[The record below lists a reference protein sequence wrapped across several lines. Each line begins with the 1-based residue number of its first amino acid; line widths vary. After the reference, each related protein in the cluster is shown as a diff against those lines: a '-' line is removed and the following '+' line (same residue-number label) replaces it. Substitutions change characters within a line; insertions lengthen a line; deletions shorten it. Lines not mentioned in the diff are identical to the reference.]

1 MKKGLLTVLLASL
14 VLVGCQNYDDQFD
27 DLNAQIS
34 ALKSQVDGLSSLSG
48 QVSSLSGTIS
58 GLSAGVAA
66 AQAAAN
72 SAGASA
78 DAATAAGN
86 AATAAVNGIAATD
99 LSGLEASLA
108 TLQTEVDAV
117 QASLATA
124 ATASAVTSLQSEL
137 DAIELSLADLLASSN
152 IYSTDVSVT
161 NATTLNAALALGNKL
176 NVLNASMTITGYAT
190 MNYTDV
196 QTLVDRVNTTTGN
209 ITYTAGGSTG
219 TEIKFNNLV
228 SAANITM
235 TQPGGYSFP
244 LLANASKI
252 DLKTTYTTTVTNIS
266 FPALTTASS
275 IETDDA
281 GTFTVNFPSATNV
294 DFGAIVT
301 APSNTITITTKKDA
315 TLDLAAWKSTTAN
328 GTTQNATLT
337 LNGPASFTNGT
348 AAGTFAS
355 TGLAG
360 NTVGAVDGT
369 LSFTNVATVA
379 VHNFRGAI
387 ELETGVKSFT
397 GKNIVTLGT
406 TTNKLTD
413 AVSLE
418 TANITMIRDND
429 PNNLSTTTAANLLSS
444 ASAQDIAFTAAHSKL
459 TSATITG
466 ATGDISFT
474 SVPALTTVDLTGAD
488 AFDVSASG
496 NAAMSSWTDASKA
509 EDRVFDNNDLMTAVT
524 LSATTKLTVTGD
536 KAVSVSVDGNAE
548 MTSLTLGMDDAEAL
562 SVTDNPKLAT
572 IEAAALKDNGT
583 STTSSVQVYNN
594 AFVASLVRDTYETA
608 AARAATAWAVGGSTD
623 LGSITTA
630 SGVKTLDAFLVDAIA
645 ATGTVSTWLD
655 TVSKLEIQ
663 ASYGGVYT
671 DTTSSLTDPSATPT
685 GAEAVDLGTNYTG
698 YYAYAYSD
706 EGTASTEVTNGARAS
721 ENISWA
727 WDVKIAN
734 NTFNE
739 NELGAAAEGVTV
751 TTAAGSTI
759 FAEGDAYT
767 GAANGTTVE
776 TVDDLVAYLNA
787 DTSFNTSSN
796 TEIIA
801 ARDAYKK
808 ALYSVTYTDSTLGAA
823 TLATVSAIG
832 GGAQLVF
839 QFGTTQATGLAK
851 YLTATIA
858 AGDQQDDIADAVM
871 AAIHADADYVAVTI
885 TSATSNFFQVT
896 KNVSGTA
903 TLNTSP
909 VDVSFPS
916 VSFVIDAA
924 QTSTKATLTPS
935 AYNVASNL
943 AGSNSS
949 LFTLA
954 SAAPTVKNGLRITLR
969 NTGNVA
975 FPAATTV
982 VLSGASD
989 TALETANND
998 APTGTNNIIAAGVN
1012 IPTWVSTTKEDAE
1025 DYITVF
1031 TDISAGTVTGAAAV
1045 AGKTTNRTGW

>member
-1 MKKGLLTVLLASL
+1 MNVHMKNTNIKYKLNFKNMKKGLLTVLLASL
-14 VLVGCQNYDDQFD
+14 VVVGCQNYDDQFD

-58 GLSAGVAA
+58 GLQAGVSA
-66 AQAAAN
+66 AQAAATA
-72 SAGASA
+72 AGASA

-86 AATAAVNGIAATD
+86 AAAAAATASTAD

-108 TLQTEVDAV
+108 TLATDVAAV

-124 ATASAVTSLQSEL
+124 ATATAVTALQAEL
-137 DAIELSLADLLASSN
+137 DAIEADLDDLLASSN
-152 IYSTDVSVT
+152 IYSTDVNVT
-161 NATTLNAALALGNKL
+161 NATTLNAALALGNKV

-190 MNYTDV
+190 MNYADV

-244 LLANASKI
+244 KLANASKI

-294 DFGAIVT
+294 DFGALVT
-301 APSNTITITTKKDA
+301 APSNTISITTKKDA
-315 TLDLAAWKSTTAN
+315 TLDLDAWKSTTAN

-397 GKNIVTLGT
+397 GNNIVSLGT
-406 TTNKLTD
+406 TTNPLTD

-429 PNNLSTTTAANLLSS
+429 PNNLATTTAANLLSS
-444 ASAQDIAFTAAHSKL
+444 ATAQDLAFTAAHAKL

-496 NAAMSSWTDASKA
+496 NAALTSWTDASKA
-509 EDRVFDNNDLMTAVT
+509 EDRIFDNNDVMTSVN

-572 IEAAALKDNGT
+572 IEASSLKDNGT
-583 STTSSVQVYNN
+583 STTTSVQVYNN

-608 AARAATAWAVGGSTD
+608 AARAATGWAVGGSTD

-630 SGVKTLDAFLVDAIA
+630 SGIKTLDAFLVDALA

-655 TVSKLEIQ
+655 TVTKLEIQ
-663 ASYGGVYT
+663 AAYGGVYT
-671 DTTSSLTDPSATPT
+671 DTTSSLTDPSSTPT
-685 GAEAVDLGTNYTG
+685 GAEAVDLSTNYTG
-698 YYAYAYSD
+698 YYAYAYGD
-706 EGTASTEVTNGARAS
+706 EGTASTLVTNGARANQ
-721 ENISWA
+721 NISWA

-734 NTFNE
+734 NTFT
-739 NELGAAAEGVTV
+739 EL
-751 TTAAGSTI
+751 S
-759 FAEGDAYT
+759 
-767 GAANGTTVE
+767 
-776 TVDDLVAYLNA
+776 
-787 DTSFNTSSN
+787 
-796 TEIIA
+796 
-801 ARDAYKK
+801 
-808 ALYSVTYTDSTLGAA
+808 
-823 TLATVSAIG
+823 
-832 GGAQLVF
+832 
-839 QFGTTQATGLAK
+839 
-851 YLTATIA
+851 
-858 AGDQQDDIADAVM
+858 
-871 AAIHADADYVAVTI
+871 
-885 TSATSNFFQVT
+885 
-896 KNVSGTA
+896 
-903 TLNTSP
+903 
-909 VDVSFPS
+909 
-916 VSFVIDAA
+916 
-924 QTSTKATLTPS
+924 
-935 AYNVASNL
+935 
-943 AGSNSS
+943 
-949 LFTLA
+949 
-954 SAAPTVKNGLRITLR
+954 
-969 NTGNVA
+969 
-975 FPAATTV
+975 
-982 VLSGASD
+982 
-989 TALETANND
+989 
-998 APTGTNNIIAAGVN
+998 
-1012 IPTWVSTTKEDAE
+1012 
-1025 DYITVF
+1025 
-1031 TDISAGTVTGAAAV
+1031 
-1045 AGKTTNRTGW
+1045 